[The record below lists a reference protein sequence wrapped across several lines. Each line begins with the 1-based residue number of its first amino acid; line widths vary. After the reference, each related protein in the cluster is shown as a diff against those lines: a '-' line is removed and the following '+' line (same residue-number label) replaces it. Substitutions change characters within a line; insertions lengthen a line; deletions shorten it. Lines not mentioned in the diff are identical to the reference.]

1 MKGLLRGRA
10 AFPSPPLPQITLCQ
24 VPPPQGFG
32 SANEGYVN
40 DLNFAEILPYCK
52 GPSH

>member
-1 MKGLLRGRA
+1 MKGLSRGRA
-10 AFPSPPLPQITLCQ
+10 AFPSPPPNNTFLCNPLPRGLE
-24 VPPPQGFG
+24 VPTRD
-32 SANEGYVN
+32 VN